1 MGLRPLSGYSLAVRS
16 HYKENQ
22 SAACPRN
29 QDNKGKGADAEVMAL
44 SPSGKSVVE
53 TPAAPVPR
61 VALGAQERGERSWTK
76 CLKVWRQ
83 KSVSVTPN
91 PRLQTSQEVLCG
103 TPSVPLHP
111 WWCTSF
117 LWSAGLTSQLR
128 TAGLLGTSLD
138 PGSILSKGRLSL
150 SLPGP
155 TQHLRL

>member
-16 HYKENQ
+16 HYKENH

-76 CLKVWRQ
+76 CLKAWRHQ
-83 KSVSVTPN
+83 KCLCHPKPKPPDLTGSPLWHPFCSTP
-91 PRLQTSQEVLCG
+91 PMVVYQLPVVRR
-103 TPSVPLHP
+103 PY
-111 WWCTSF
+111 
-117 LWSAGLTSQLR
+117 LTAENCR
-128 TAGLLGTSLD
+128 TVRNF
-138 PGSILSKGRLSL
+138 P
-150 SLPGP
+150 
-155 TQHLRL
+155 